1 MSEAQSTIALLR
13 SQLRDSEEIRKRIAK
28 EREDMEIR
36 SQELAID
43 KMMTGERIEELE
55 RREIELVRDLDS
67 ARDEKVTLEEKAN
80 SITNY

>member
-1 MSEAQSTIALLR
+1 
-13 SQLRDSEEIRKRIAK
+13 
-28 EREDMEIR
+28 MEIR

>member
-1 MSEAQSTIALLR
+1 M
-13 SQLRDSEEIRKRIAK
+13 AK